1 MLYPSMKDLLKNV
14 DNRYLLVNLTAR
26 RARDIA
32 ERADDRGERLDEK
45 PVKMAINEIAAGKL
59 SADLRD
65 GVAAAADE

>member
-26 RARDIA
+26 RAREIA
-32 ERADDRGERLDEK
+32 ERAEDRGERLDEK

-59 SADLRD
+59 SAELRD